1 MMNQKTFEFDDSPFP
16 FCDDKVLTSSEVRQ
30 LIARGL
36 AEKKEVVLVIGER
49 RRVISWIGEEV
60 LHDMHPR
67 SPRWRVEIE
76 K

>member
-1 MMNQKTFEFDDSPFP
+1 MNQKTFEFDDSPFP
-16 FCDDKVLTSSEVRQ
+16 FYEDNVLTSSEVRQ

-49 RRVISWIGEEV
+49 RRVISWIGEEN
-60 LHDMHPR
+60 LHDMHPH